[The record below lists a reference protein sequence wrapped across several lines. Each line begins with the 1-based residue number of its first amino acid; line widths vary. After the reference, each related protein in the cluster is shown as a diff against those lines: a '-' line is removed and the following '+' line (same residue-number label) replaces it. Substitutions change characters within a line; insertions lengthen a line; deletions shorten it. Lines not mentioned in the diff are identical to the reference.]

1 MKELHHG
8 VHCAPEAH
16 ALSRCQRRLHPPI
29 EGLHEP
35 PRRRL
40 QEGNDIMMPPSPDP
54 SGSRVSPGA
63 RCGEEQSEPW
73 RRLQGGRR
81 RPRASPSPA
90 KAGISPGLTPTPK
103 SCSTE
108 QMDATK
114 CTPPPRGLPQTS
126 PEQRKAPTTAH
137 QDTIGD
143 RKVGSGPPLPGRL
156 PAPPRCPAADDAGT
170 TAPGAATGTAE
181 VHSNWRQ
188 APPRLPTAAARPSAR
203 PGLDGPSVPEAATA
217 AAGAPPSRG
226 GRASPDGASPRSSPA
241 PATPRCRTAVED
253 RATAA
258 KVDAPPPRE
267 GEGPRR
273 RRRRQGFARQV
284 LRRRRRRRG
293 RRRGGRKPAA
303 LGATRVA

>member
-54 SGSRVSPGA
+54 SGPRVSPGA

-126 PEQRKAPTTAH
+126 PEQRKTPTTAH
-137 QDTIGD
+137 QDHHRGPEGGIRPTAAWPTTGTTT
-143 RKVGSGPPLPGRL
+143 VPGSGRRRHHRAWGSRWHRRGAQQL
-156 PAPPRCPAADDAGT
+156 
-170 TAPGAATGTAE
+170 APGATALA
-181 VHSNWRQ
+181 HRGSPTIG
-188 APPRLPTAAARPSAR
+188 PPRPRWAERARGRSCSSRSASVAGRQSIPRWGFAALVAGPRDATPPDRRRRPS
-203 PGLDGPSVPEAATA
+203 
-217 AAGAPPSRG
+217 
-226 GRASPDGASPRSSPA
+226 
-241 PATPRCRTAVED
+241 
-253 RATAA
+253 
-258 KVDAPPPRE
+258 
-267 GEGPRR
+267 
-273 RRRRQGFARQV
+273 RRRQG
-284 LRRRRRRRG
+284 
-293 RRRGGRKPAA
+293 
-303 LGATRVA
+303 